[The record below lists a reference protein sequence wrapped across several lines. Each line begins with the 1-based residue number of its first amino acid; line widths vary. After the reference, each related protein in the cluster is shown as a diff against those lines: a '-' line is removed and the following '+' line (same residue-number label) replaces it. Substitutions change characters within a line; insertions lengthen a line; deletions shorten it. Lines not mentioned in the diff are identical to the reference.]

1 MRTALFPS
9 GDGMLNFSAFYPKIQ
24 KSAIPAWFLTS
35 RSRTMEV
42 LHISSAALQ
51 GLAIKNFVI
60 TTSTASYNDFSNILK
75 GQ

>member
-24 KSAIPAWFLTS
+24 KIIIPAWFLTS
-35 RSRTMEV
+35 FETMSRKYCTK
-42 LHISSAALQ
+42 LRRLWQ
-51 GLAIKNFVI
+51 GLVINFVI